1 MTIEDV
7 RVIIRGDET
16 RTLEMKKT
24 TGELK
29 DGMRSACAFLNT
41 AGGWLVF
48 GVAPTTLQIIG
59 QQVTD
64 NTRREIAHELSKIE
78 PVVKTGSYDN

>member
-7 RVIIRGDET
+7 KVIIQGDET

-29 DGMRSACAFLNT
+29 DGMRSACAF
-41 AGGWLVF
+41 GCSLVL
-48 GVAPTTLQIIG
+48 PQ
-59 QQVTD
+59 
-64 NTRREIAHELSKIE
+64 RH
-78 PVVKTGSYDN
+78 